1 MSNFFGFRG
10 NNNIDGGN
18 GSNNSGRNDEIRE
31 GVNNF
36 KKSIFS
42 KLDNATGV
50 LNNMMGDMRTSNNF
64 NSLMEGAKRFDMSSV
79 RQLVRMYESEENG
92 SKDPLRAFFWARF
105 GAEYK
110 DAECSYKAGADYFNG
125 FGVNKNLR
133 NAWKFFEQSYRLAG
147 YSEAWE
153 AMESIKSMVLPIP
166 TTQNHIQSLRNA
178 PEYNNN
184 TEELINNL
192 LKAKQGD
199 TYASMLAGNAYI
211 VGDGVKKD
219 GLRAYYLYKCAYDDV
234 SNGMHAF
241 ASYNMGRLYECG
253 RGVCI
258 DYNTAIRYYDEAAGM
273 GHTVAAKRA
282 RVLRQRMQ
290 MTPQEYHNYAR
301 GTVEISNNL
310 KSCFNHETYYSLC
323 HYGVQK
329 GCVYLTFE
337 TGKAYASGRCFDLD
351 YDEAKFYLAVN
362 LLLDSSKNCI
372 LLTKLCSVTG
382 ESEYLLNY
390 LFGIARKHNMEF
402 FGKYQNFGE
411 YRNSQSLPTG
421 NYDLYKEYIEGFSVP
436 YDWNKACEYLE
447 KAIRDNNVSAFYEKA
462 MNIVCGHY
470 GSKVTI
476 EDAVNELNKTYKM
489 APQCYDSYLK
499 GLFVAQ
505 YNRKNGSTYKYLEAE
520 DLLELLREAL
530 SCDQVDYANGLRR
543 CIGFCNIPDAD
554 SKADKM
560 IIDYN
565 NRKEQEHL
573 QQEKTQEE
581 DKQNFQMEPEV
592 EPVDTQGVVWT
603 NFETL
608 RRLILENDSVNL
620 CELGDQADEATDYRF
635 AATCY
640 KEAALRG
647 NVFAYIALI
656 DYLYT
661 EKAIPY
667 GFELA
672 ERMIDRLLNGKC
684 KLDDEMYEYLSD
696 TKEKLQDDK
705 NYFSTIDLDE
715 RRRLSNMY
723 IETAKSVEEE
733 HYSEEEWLLYEIYNA
748 STRIMVTGG
757 LVPKLHDKYY
767 SKRLDWD
774 ILINMPWENF
784 LNEINGNSN
793 DFEEQPDYMSN
804 LKKSDIEEGTLPDNL
819 DKYFEGMIGMEKV
832 KEQLD
837 KIYQSVKMQIER
849 NNIMREQGQDI
860 ADSGRGYNFLLLGNP
875 GTGKTT
881 VARIIAQILFD
892 IGIRNSD
899 TFVEIERSKV
909 VSDHVGGTETR
920 MREILDNVQGGT
932 LFIDEAYAL
941 YREDSSNDFGQE
953 AIDVLMKDMEDRRDS
968 YSVIMAGY
976 KEPMLNMVKNANSG
990 FTSRFSYTIELPDYS
1005 DDALIQMAYVNMD
1018 KQKFIP
1024 SDDVEAAIRKCI
1036 AHDKIDKTFG
1046 NARYIRELVNRAIE
1060 NQSQRLA
1067 NKSEYDKEELF
1078 QLTGADFWGED
1089 SESKGVKEYLE
1100 ELNSLTGLASVKEE
1114 INSLVSM
1121 ITVQKEMEKRGLTVN
1136 GNMGT
1141 LHMAF
1146 KGNPGTGK
1154 TTVARIIGK
1163 IYTALGVLKRDDVFV
1178 ECSRADLV
1186 AEYQGQTA
1194 TKVSKVVQS
1203 ALGGILFIDE
1213 AYSLVQ
1219 NESDTFGHEAVDM
1232 LVTEM
1237 ENNRDSLVVILA
1249 GYSSDMD
1256 KFFMNNQGLRSR
1268 VPKDIIFEDY
1278 SLDELYDI
1286 AIGMLKSKKYIYD
1299 ENAEVALR
1307 QRLVKGKMES
1317 RDFGNAR
1324 GVRNIIDDVI
1334 RKQNVRIANVMMSHP
1349 EQVTDEEI
1357 VTIKAD
1363 DII

>member
-18 GSNNSGRNDEIRE
+18 DI
-31 GVNNF
+31 
-36 KKSIFS
+36 KKSLFS
-42 KLDNATGV
+42 KLDNAAGM
-50 LNNMMGDMRTSNNF
+50 LNNMMGEMKSSTNCD
-64 NSLMEGAKRFDMSSV
+64 SLIDGAKRFDMSSV
-79 RQLVRMYESEENG
+79 RQLVAMYESDQNG
-92 SKDPLRAFFWARF
+92 SKDPSRAFFWARY

-110 DAECSYKAGADYFNG
+110 DAECSYKAGNAYFNG
-125 FGVNKNLR
+125 FGVNKNLK
-133 NAWKFFEQSYRLAG
+133 NAWKFFEQSYRIGG
-147 YSEAWE
+147 YTNAWE
-153 AMESIKSMVLPIP
+153 AMDAIKSMVLPIP
-166 TTQNHIQSLRNA
+166 TTENYIQALRNA
-178 PEYNNN
+178 PEYNSK
-184 TEELINNL
+184 TEELISNL
-192 LKAKQGD
+192 IKAQQGD
-199 TYASMLAGNAYI
+199 TYASMLAGNYYLD
-211 VGDGVKKD
+211 GDGVIRD
-219 GLRAYYLYKCAYDDV
+219 GIRAYYLFKCAYEDV

-258 DYNTAIRYYDEAAGM
+258 DYNAAVRYYEEAAGM
-273 GHTVAAKRA
+273 GHTEAAKRA
-282 RVLRQRMQ
+282 GMLRKRMN
-290 MTPQEYHNYAR
+290 MTAQEYHNYAR
-301 GTVEISNNL
+301 DAVKISNDIN
-310 KSCFNHETYYSLC
+310 SYFDHGMYYYLC

-329 GCVYLTFE
+329 GCNYLTFE
-337 TGKAYASGRCFDLD
+337 TGKAYASGRCFNLD
-351 YDEAKFYLAVN
+351 YDEAKFYLAAY
-362 LLLDSSKNCI
+362 LLFDENKNCI
-372 LLTKLCSVTG
+372 LLTKLCFLTG
-382 ESEYLLNY
+382 ESEQLVNY
-390 LFGIARKHNMEF
+390 LFDIARKNNMNF
-402 FGKYQNFGE
+402 FGKYQSFE
-411 YRNSQSLPTG
+411 DYRRNNPLPADT
-421 NYDLYKEYIEGFSVP
+421 YKLYEAYIEGLSVP
-436 YDWNKACEYLE
+436 YDWNKASEYLE
-447 KAIRDNNVSAFYEKA
+447 KAIRENNIAAFYEKA
-462 MNIVCGHY
+462 MNIVY
-470 GSKVTI
+470 GNYGPKATI
-476 EDAVNELNKTYKM
+476 EEAVTVLNKTYNVK
-489 APQCYDSYLK
+489 PQYYDSYLR
-499 GLFVAQ
+499 GLIVNQ
-505 YNRKNGSTYKYLEAE
+505 YNRKYGGTYKYLDAGQ
-520 DLLELLREAL
+520 LLELLRDAL
-530 SCDQVDYANGLRR
+530 GEDKVNCANGVRR
-543 CIGFCNIPDAD
+543 YISFFNIADANSRAD
-554 SKADKM
+554 SM
-560 IIDYN
+560 IAEYN
-565 NRKEQEHL
+565 NKKKQERL
-573 QQEKTQEE
+573 
-581 DKQNFQMEPEV
+581 EPEV
-592 EPVDTQGVVWT
+592 EPVDRHGVVWD

-608 RRLILENDSVNL
+608 RRLIAENDAENL
-620 CELGDQADEATDYRF
+620 CDLGDQADEADDYRF

-640 KEAALRG
+640 KESALRG
-647 NVFAYIALI
+647 NVYAYIALI
-656 DYLYT
+656 DYLYK

-667 GFELA
+667 GYEKA
-672 ERMIDRLLNGKC
+672 ERMVDRLLNGKC
-684 KLDDEMYEYLSD
+684 ELDDEMYEYLTG
-696 TKEKLQDDK
+696 TKENIQNDK
-705 NYFSTIDLDE
+705 EYYASIDIDE
-715 RRRLSNMY
+715 RRRLSDKY
-723 IETAKSVEEE
+723 IETARTVEKE
-733 HYSEEEWLLYEIYNA
+733 HYTEEEWLLYEIYHA
-748 STRIMVTGG
+748 ATRIMAADGAVY
-757 LVPKLHDKYY
+757 KSQDKYY

-774 ILINMPWENF
+774 VLINMPWESI
-784 LNEINGNSN
+784 LSQINDSSGDS
-793 DFEEQPDYMSN
+793 EKQPDYLSS
-804 LKKSDIEEGTLPDNL
+804 LKKTDTQDGTLPDNL

-860 ADSGRGYNFLLLGNP
+860 VDSGKGYNFLLLGNP

-899 TFVEIERSKV
+899 TFIEIERSKV

-1005 DDALIQMAYVNMD
+1005 DDALIQMAYVYME
-1018 KQKFIP
+1018 KQKFVP
-1024 SDDVEAAIRKCI
+1024 SGDVETAIRKCI

-1060 NQSQRLA
+1060 NQSQRLS
-1067 NKSEYDKEELF
+1067 NKSGYDKEELF
-1078 QLTGADFWGED
+1078 ELSGIDFWNED

-1100 ELNSLTGLASVKEE
+1100 ELNSLTGLACVKEE

-1121 ITVQKEMEKRGLTVN
+1121 ITVQKEMEKRGIAVN
-1136 GNMGT
+1136 GNIGT

-1237 ENNRDSLVVILA
+1237 ENNRDNLVVILA

-1256 KFFMNNQGLRSR
+1256 RFFMNNQGLRSR

-1286 AIGMLKSKKYIYD
+1286 AVSMLKSKKCIYD
-1299 ENAEVALR
+1299 DNAGMALR
-1307 QRLVKGKMES
+1307 QRLVRTKMEN

-1324 GVRNIIDDVI
+1324 GVRNIIDDII
-1334 RKQNVRIANVMMSHP
+1334 RKQNVRIANVMMNHP

-1363 DII
+1363 DILSDERPF